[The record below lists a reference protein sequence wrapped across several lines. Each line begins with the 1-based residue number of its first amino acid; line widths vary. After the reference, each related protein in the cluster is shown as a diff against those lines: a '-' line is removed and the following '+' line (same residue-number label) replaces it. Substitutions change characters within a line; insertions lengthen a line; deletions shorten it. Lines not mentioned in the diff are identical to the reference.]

1 MKRKIYFNLLFLI
14 ISICNVHAQTP
25 QLQLSVNNNTS
36 FVQTF
41 AAASESL
48 PPSRVPHGVLY
59 DKVAGWAGLDIW
71 NSSDTTSKS
80 HLLQAWWDLENSR
93 VAPGVVG
100 YDVLKNQIADM
111 ETERRIPLIALNYQF
126 GYIDTLAFLDGRL
139 RIENNELVDAGGATP
154 YLERHVCFA
163 GLGVDAVAVG
173 ENYILDSKEDFILN
187 NTSET
192 ITGFTVQT

>member
-80 HLLQAWWDLENSR
+80 HLLQAWWDLENSQ
-93 VAPGVVG
+93 P
-100 YDVLKNQIADM
+100 
-111 ETERRIPLIALNYQF
+111 
-126 GYIDTLAFLDGRL
+126 
-139 RIENNELVDAGGATP
+139 
-154 YLERHVCFA
+154 
-163 GLGVDAVAVG
+163 
-173 ENYILDSKEDFILN
+173 
-187 NTSET
+187 
-192 ITGFTVQT
+192 